1 MRRVLRAAPAALVA
15 AVVVAGCGS
24 SSSGGS
30 LPQLTIALD
39 FTPNAVHAP
48 IYAAIRDGLDRKQGV
63 RLHIRTPGASPDS
76 LKDVL
81 SGAADIGVL
90 DIQDLGLAV
99 EKGEDVVAVGALVER
114 PLGALIAQAS
124 IHRPR
129 DLEGHKVGVSGL
141 PSDPAFVR
149 AIVQHDGG
157 DFSKVKL
164 VTIGFDAVR
173 NLVAGSIAAA
183 PVFWNAEGV
192 ALHQRGVPVREF
204 RVDRYGAPPF
214 PEVVLVVRRETL
226 RRHGPAVHATV
237 AAVAAG
243 MADVRA
249 HPARAAAEIAAA
261 SGSSASLVRAQLA
274 AVEPIMGTALHRPV
288 LAAWGRWAARLGILP
303 RSLNVMSTFDRI
315 G

>member
-1 MRRVLRAAPAALVA
+1 MRRVLRTAPAALVA
-15 AVVVAGCGS
+15 AVVLAGCGS
-24 SSSGGS
+24 SSSGS
-30 LPQLTIALD
+30 NLPQLTIALD

-99 EKGEDVVAVGALVER
+99 EKGKDLVAVGALVER

-204 RVDRYGAPPF
+204 RVDRYGAPPY

-226 RRHGPAVHATV
+226 RSRGTAVR
-237 AAVAAG
+237 AAVRAIGAG
-243 MADVRA
+243 MTAVRRD
-249 HPARAAAEIAAA
+249 PAGAVSDISRA
-261 SGSSASLVRAQLA
+261 SGSPAGLVRAQLR
-274 AVEPIMGTALHRPV
+274 AVLPILGTRLRPAV
-288 LAAWGRWAARLGILP
+288 LRAWARWDVRVGLLP
-303 RSLNVMSTFDRI
+303 KASLITDAF